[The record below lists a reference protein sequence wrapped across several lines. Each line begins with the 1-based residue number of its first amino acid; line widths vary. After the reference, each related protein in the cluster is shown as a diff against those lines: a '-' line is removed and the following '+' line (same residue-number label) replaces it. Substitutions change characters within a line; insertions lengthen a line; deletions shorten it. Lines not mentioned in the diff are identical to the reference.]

1 MSRRGRERPV
11 ARRDRKERAAPR
23 REPTPGRRMLL
34 GLAGSVVFVGFM
46 LVGVFPTRTW
56 MAQRD
61 ELGQKEAELAA
72 IRADE
77 ADLEDRIE
85 TLQDP
90 DEIERLAR
98 EEYGMV
104 LPGEKPY
111 RMLPAPEEPVDL
123 PDAWP
128 FTGAEDWLNR

>member
-1 MSRRGRERPV
+1 M
-11 ARRDRKERAAPR
+11 AA
-23 REPTPGRRMLL
+23 
-34 GLAGSVVFVGFM
+34 SVVFVGFL

-56 MAQRD
+56 LAQRD
-61 ELGQKEAELAA
+61 ELGQREAELAA
-72 IRADE
+72 IRAEE
-77 ADLEDRIE
+77 AALEEQAE

-90 DEIERLAR
+90 EEIERIAR

-111 RMLPAPEEPVDL
+111 RILPAPEEPVDL
-123 PDAWP
+123 PDTWP

>member
-1 MSRRGRERPV
+1 V
-11 ARRDRKERAAPR
+11 
-23 REPTPGRRMLL
+23 
-34 GLAGSVVFVGFM
+34 GLAVSVVFVGFL

-56 MAQRD
+56 LAQRD
-61 ELGQKEAELAA
+61 ELGQRQAELEA
-72 IRADE
+72 IRAE
-77 ADLEDRIE
+77 ESDLEDQID

-90 DEIERLAR
+90 EEIERIAR

-104 LPGEKPY
+104 KPGEKPY

-123 PDAWP
+123 PETWP